1 MGVLCVGFGV
11 LRYIHYL
18 FTLRAKRAQSALF
31 QSAQKW
37 DEQLGLVECEYW
49 WDNFSSLH

>member
-11 LRYIHYL
+11 LHYL
-18 FTLRAKRAQSALF
+18 FTLPAKRAQSALF
-31 QSAQKW
+31 QSAQKR

-49 WDNFSSLH
+49 WDNFSSLPT